1 LPLLQKLGESRDV
14 ARYKRQLEQQQ
25 KTANLIN
32 ALSKGRI
39 QYQPTAEYQPSAF
52 TRLTGAASTGL
63 GAYNAFQNL
72 QAAQAAEKLAQ
83 QTGEAELGQLQRK
96 ASLQRGAADYAGD
109 IAQQAAGIRAT
120 GPGGAG
126 PQLGQF
132 PTFGGQIERDREAAP
147 GGAVAGPSLLE
158 QMGKLDPFRV
168 MGRQQVAREA
178 STQAAA
184 DRAAEFDRETRR
196 ITAQAAQTRAQA
208 AGIAAGAAPKITSA
222 TRTYW
227 NNVGTNIGSLAPT
240 VLSLDDFKNHPAVAG
255 VPDVGMLGPMYESYK
270 IGARDRT
277 AAVGKLGNE
286 RIEEMVSAIR
296 SQQAVKDRFDIRRS
310 LTEVVDGILIGG
322 GFSDIGVLKALAK
335 LQDPGS
341 VVRQEEFTT
350 LKQGIALFDRAGI
363 KVDQFFTGNQLN
375 ASGRK
380 QVLELAYASY
390 NERTADID
398 TVADSLVA
406 DYSARPGVPE
416 SLTTEDWTNAS
427 LAYRLPDPDDF
438 ISPEKRTGL
447 EARIGGTF
455 RTDLTNIHQF
465 VTPIDDAETKRED
478 EERQRRFNLEV
489 RGVSTPSPSRYPGTY

>member
-1 LPLLQKLGESRDV
+1 
-14 ARYKRQLEQQQ
+14 
-25 KTANLIN
+25 
-32 ALSKGRI
+32 
-39 QYQPTAEYQPSAF
+39 
-52 TRLTGAASTGL
+52 
-63 GAYNAFQNL
+63 
-72 QAAQAAEKLAQ
+72 
-83 QTGEAELGQLQRK
+83 
-96 ASLQRGAADYAGD
+96 
-109 IAQQAAGIRAT
+109 
-120 GPGGAG
+120 
-126 PQLGQF
+126 
-132 PTFGGQIERDREAAP
+132 
-147 GGAVAGPSLLE
+147 
-158 QMGKLDPFRV
+158 
-168 MGRQQVAREA
+168 
-178 STQAAA
+178 
-184 DRAAEFDRETRR
+184 
-196 ITAQAAQTRAQA
+196 
-208 AGIAAGAAPKITSA
+208 
-222 TRTYW
+222 
-227 NNVGTNIGSLAPT
+227 
-240 VLSLDDFKNHPAVAG
+240 
-255 VPDVGMLGPMYESYK
+255 MYESYK

-465 VTPIDDAETKRED
+465 VTPIDDEETKRQD
-478 EERQRRFNLEV
+478 AERQRRFWEAK
-489 RGVSTPSPSRYPGTY
+489 GISTPYYNP